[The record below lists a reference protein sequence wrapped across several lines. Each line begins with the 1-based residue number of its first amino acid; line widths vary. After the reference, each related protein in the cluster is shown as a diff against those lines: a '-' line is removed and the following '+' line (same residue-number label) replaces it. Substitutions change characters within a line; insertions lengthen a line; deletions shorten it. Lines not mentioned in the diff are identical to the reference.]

1 MDQAHPHRRDG
12 VAHFE
17 ERLGH
22 LGETSV
28 PEDQA
33 ETPLFILSNWRLEG
47 NRRRAGSMSNIA
59 AIGATRTAKG

>member
-1 MDQAHPHRRDG
+1 METFLQEAEQPRPMDQAHPHRRDG

-22 LGETSV
+22 LGKTSV

-33 ETPLFILSNWRLEG
+33 ETPLFILSNRRL
-47 NRRRAGSMSNIA
+47 
-59 AIGATRTAKG
+59 